1 MKIRVL
7 TCALLCTA
15 LGAFAQ
21 DKEDDRL
28 KNSYT
33 VLKEILATPDKGI
46 PHDLL
51 NKSECVIVYPSVL
64 KAAFIVGGSYG
75 RGVITAVPAKTTT
88 ARGALPR
95 CLRSKAAASACK
107 LAARP
112 RISSCW

>member
-33 VLKEILATPDKGI
+33 VLKEILATPDQGI
-46 PHDLL
+46 PHDL
-51 NKSECVIVYPSVL
+51 
-64 KAAFIVGGSYG
+64 
-75 RGVITAVPAKTTT
+75 PASLC
-88 ARGALPR
+88 ALLSTR
-95 CLRSKAAASACK
+95 RF
-107 LAARP
+107 
-112 RISSCW
+112 